1 MESPPGARHTRA
13 VVGSGVF
20 EESRLTTSVHV
31 ARVSTVAWMMTM
43 IGEMD
48 RKGRSVSIDA
58 IDR

>member
-1 MESPPGARHTRA
+1 MESPRARHTRA

-31 ARVSTVAWMMTM
+31 ARVSTVAWVM